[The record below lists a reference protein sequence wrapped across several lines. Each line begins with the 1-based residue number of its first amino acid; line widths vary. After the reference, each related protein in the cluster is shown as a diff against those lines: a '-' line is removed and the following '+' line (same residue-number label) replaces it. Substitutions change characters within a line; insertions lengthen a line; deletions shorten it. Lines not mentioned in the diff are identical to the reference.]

1 MSRATTRGTTPYWRF
16 KAPFDLTA
24 ATEITLTIVQNNEIV
39 IQKFKKDMV
48 IDEKKF
54 YVHLTQ
60 DETKRFSTIGD
71 VEIQCV
77 PEFPPGEDG
86 IPAILASQI
95 IKISVRRMLQLLG
108 ENLNGGEKMLLR
120 EVNDD

>member
-1 MSRATTRGTTPYWRF
+1 MRRGTTRGTTPYWRF

-24 ATEITLTIVQNNEIV
+24 AKEITLTIVQNNEIL
-39 IQKFKKDMV
+39 IQKFKEDMV

-54 YVHLTQ
+54 YIHLTAE
-60 DETKRFSTIGD
+60 ETKRFSTIGD

-77 PEFPPGEDG
+77 PEFPPGDDG

-95 IKISVRRMLQLLG
+95 IKIPVKRMLMLLG
-108 ENLNGGEKMLLR
+108 EIDGAEKLLLR
-120 EVNDD
+120 GGKR

>member
-1 MSRATTRGTTPYWRF
+1 MRRGTTRGTTPYYRF

-24 ATEITLTIVQNNEIV
+24 ATEITLTIVQNNEVIV
-39 IQKFKKDMV
+39 EKYKEDMV

-54 YVHLTQ
+54 YIHLTAE
-60 DETKRFSTIGD
+60 ETKRFSTIGD
-71 VEIQCV
+71 IEIQCV

-95 IKISVRRMLQLLG
+95 IQVPVK
-108 ENLNGGEKMLLR
+108 KMLRLLK
-120 EVNDD
+120 EANND